1 MSSSQTSI
9 AVLRIACR
17 SWMRVSYLGL
27 LPTFLFKVHER
38 ERNDD
43 RQLQDQLQN
52 TFRRIDVGL
61 VQVCSHSNTT
71 SSPGQM

>member
-27 LPTFLFKVHER
+27 FPTSLLKVHER
-38 ERNDD
+38 ERYND
-43 RQLQDQLQN
+43 RQLEHELQN
-52 TFRRIDVGL
+52 TLRGVDVGL
-61 VQVCSHSNTT
+61 VQVCSH
-71 SSPGQM
+71 